1 MIAHPGAEQAL
12 SMLTGNEG
20 NPNKEPIPNPGE
32 KKCAEN
38 TEEIA
43 EGAARATRYWLC

>member
-1 MIAHPGAEQAL
+1 
-12 SMLTGNEG
+12 MLTRNEG
-20 NPNKEPIPNPGE
+20 NSKRGPIPNPGE

-43 EGAARATRYWLC
+43 EALAMASHCSSS